1 MHNHI
6 VSIGT
11 ANPGKSIP
19 QQRIGEFMKLAHGL
33 SPEESRKL
41 SFVYRVSGIN
51 TRYSVLTDFNYTEPT
66 SFKFFPQNRELEPF
80 PTTKQRMKVFEERA
94 AGMGIEAIT
103 KCLERSKVKV
113 GDITHLILVSCTG
126 MYAPGVEMEIIDRMG
141 FKSTIERYSI
151 HFMGCYASFNA
162 IKLADRICDSDHKAN
177 VLILSVEICT
187 IHFQKLYNEDNLIA
201 NALFGDGAAA
211 ALVTKTKHGLRIKDY
226 ESQIFKEGE
235 TDMAW
240 HIGDFGFE
248 MKLSKY
254 VPDLL
259 EKGIRKFKI
268 GLENRFG
275 LSKIRQ
281 FAIHPGGQQILNK
294 VEQVMGIGKEQN
306 YHSHEVLRNFG
317 NMSSA
322 SILFVLEAAL
332 KDSNIKGEMLV
343 MGFGP
348 GLTLETLLVERI

>member
-11 ANPGKSIP
+11 ANPGEPIP
-19 QQRIGEFMKLAHGL
+19 QFRIGEFMKLAHGL
-33 SPEESRKL
+33 TSAEARKL
-41 SFVYRVSGIN
+41 SFVYRVSGIE
-51 TRYSVLTDFNYTEPT
+51 TRYSVLTDFNYTDPT
-66 SFKFFPQNRELEPF
+66 DFNFFPKNKELEPF

-94 AGMGIEAIT
+94 AVMGIEAIT
-103 KCLERSKVKV
+103 KCLERTTVRV

-126 MYAPGVEMEIIDRMG
+126 MYAPGVEMKIIEQMG
-141 FKSTIERYSI
+141 FRSTIERYSI

-162 IKLADRICDSDHKAN
+162 IKLADRICDSDPKAN

-187 IHFQKLYNEDNLIA
+187 IHFQKQYNEDNLIA

-211 ALVTKTKHGLRIKDY
+211 ALINKSQQGISIKDF
-226 ESQIFKEGE
+226 ESQIFREGE
-235 TDMAW
+235 MDMAW

-254 VPDLL
+254 VPELL
-259 EKGIRKFKI
+259 EKGIRKFKK
-268 GLENRFG
+268 GLEDRFG
-275 LSKIRQ
+275 LRNIRQ

-294 VEQVMGIGKEQN
+294 VEQVMGISKEQN
-306 YHSHEVLRNFG
+306 SYSHDILRNFG

-332 KDSNIKGEMLV
+332 KDSIFKGDMLV

>member
-11 ANPGKSIP
+11 ANPGEPIP
-19 QQRIGEFMKLAHGL
+19 QHRIGEFMKLAHGL
-33 SPEESRKL
+33 SPEEARKL
-41 SFVYRVSGIN
+41 SYVYRVSGIES
-51 TRYSVLTDFNYTEPT
+51 RHSVLTDFNYTDPS
-66 SFKFFPQNRELEPF
+66 SFSFFPKNKELEPF

-94 AGMGIEAIT
+94 AGLGMEAISN
-103 KCLERSKVKV
+103 CLEGSNVEV
-113 GDITHLILVSCTG
+113 GEVTHLILVSCTG
-126 MYAPGVEMEIIDRMG
+126 MYAPGVEMKIIEQMG

-162 IKLADRICDSDHKAN
+162 IKLADRICDSDPKAN

-187 IHFQKLYNEDNLIA
+187 IHFQKDYTEDNLIA
-201 NALFGDGAAA
+201 NALFADGAAA
-211 ALVTKTKHGLRIKDY
+211 ALITKSQHGIRIKDY
-226 ESQIFKEGE
+226 ESQIFREGE

-240 HIGDFGFE
+240 HIGDHGFE

-254 VPDLL
+254 VPELL
-259 EKGIRKFKI
+259 DKGIRKFKQ
-268 GLENRFG
+268 GLEDRFG

-294 VEQVMGIGKEQN
+294 VEQVMGIAKGQN
-306 YHSHEVLRNFG
+306 DYSHDVLRKFG

-322 SILFVLEAAL
+322 SILFVLQAVL
-332 KDSNIKGEMLV
+332 QDPIVTGDMLV

-348 GLTLETLLVERI
+348 GLTLETLLVERV

>member
-11 ANPGKSIP
+11 ANPGEPIP
-19 QQRIGEFMKLAHGL
+19 QFRIGEFMKLAHGL
-33 SPEESRKL
+33 SPEEARKL
-41 SFVYRVSGIN
+41 SFVYRVSGIE
-51 TRYSVLTDFNYTEPT
+51 TRYSVLTDFNYTDPT
-66 SFKFFPQNRELEPF
+66 DFKFFPKNKELEPF
-80 PTTKQRMKVFEERA
+80 PTTKQRMKVFEEKA
-94 AGMGIEAIT
+94 AVMGIEAIT
-103 KCLERSKVKV
+103 KCLERTTVKV

-126 MYAPGVEMEIIDRMG
+126 MYAPGVEMKIIEQMG
-141 FKSTIERYSI
+141 FRSTIERYSI

-162 IKLADRICDSDHKAN
+162 IKLADRICDSDPKAN

-187 IHFQKLYNEDNLIA
+187 IHFQKQYNEDNLIA

-211 ALVTKTKHGLRIKDY
+211 ALISKSQQGILIKDF
-226 ESQIFKEGE
+226 ESQIFREGE
-235 TDMAW
+235 MDMAW

-254 VPDLL
+254 VPELL
-259 EKGIRKFKI
+259 EKGIRKFKK
-268 GLENRFG
+268 GLEDRFG
-275 LSKIRQ
+275 LRKIQQ

-294 VEQVMGIGKEQN
+294 VEQVMGISKEQN
-306 YHSHEVLRNFG
+306 SYSHEILRNFG

-322 SILFVLEAAL
+322 SILFVLEAVL
-332 KDSNIKGEMLV
+332 KDSIVKGDMLV

>member
-11 ANPGKSIP
+11 ANPGEQIP
-19 QQRIGEFMKLAHGL
+19 QLRIGEFMKLAHGL
-33 SPEESRKL
+33 SSVESRKL
-41 SFVYRVSGIN
+41 SFVYRVSGIE
-51 TRYSVLTDFNYTEPT
+51 TRYSVLTDFNYTDPT
-66 SFKFFPQNRELEPF
+66 KFNFFPKNKELEPF

-103 KCLERSKVKV
+103 KCLAQSPVV
-113 GDITHLILVSCTG
+113 ISDITHLILVSCTG
-126 MYAPGVEMEIIDRMG
+126 MYAPGVEMKIIEQMG

-162 IKLADRICDSDHKAN
+162 IKLADRICDSDPKAN

-211 ALVTKTKHGLRIKDY
+211 ALVNKSQKGMLIKDF
-226 ESQIFKEGE
+226 ESQIFREGE
-235 TDMAW
+235 ADMAW

-254 VPDLL
+254 VPELL
-259 EKGIRKFKI
+259 EKGIGKFKK
-268 GLENRFG
+268 GLEERFG

-294 VEQVMGIGKEQN
+294 VEQVMGIAKEQN
-306 YHSHEVLRNFG
+306 SYSHEILRKFG

-322 SILFVLEAAL
+322 SILFVLEAVL
-332 KDSNIKGEMLV
+332 KDADVSGDLLA

-348 GLTLETLLVERI
+348 GLTLETLLVERV

>member
-11 ANPGKSIP
+11 ANPGEPIP
-19 QQRIGEFMKLAHGL
+19 QHRIGEFMKLAHGL
-33 SPEESRKL
+33 SPEEARKL
-41 SFVYRVSGIN
+41 SFVYRVSGIK
-51 TRYSVLTDFNYTEPT
+51 TRYSVLTDFNFTDPL
-66 SFKFFPQNRELEPF
+66 SFKFFPKNKDLEPF
-80 PTTKQRMKVFEERA
+80 PTTKERMKVFEERA
-94 AGMGIEAIT
+94 TELGIAAIS

-126 MYAPGVEMEIIDRMG
+126 MYAPGVEMEIIEKMG

-162 IKLADRICDSDHKAN
+162 IKLADRICDSDLKAN
-177 VLILSVEICT
+177 VLVLSVEICT
-187 IHFQKLYNEDNLIA
+187 IHFQKEYTEDNLIA

-211 ALVTKTKHGLRIKDY
+211 ALITKSQHGLRIKDY
-226 ESQIFKEGE
+226 ESQIFREGE

-254 VPDLL
+254 VPELL
-259 EKGIRKFKI
+259 EKGIRKFKLS
-268 GLENRFG
+268 LENRFG

-281 FAIHPGGQQILNK
+281 FAIHPGGSQILNK
-294 VEQVMGIGKEQN
+294 VEQVMGIDKEQN
-306 YHSHEVLRNFG
+306 SHSHQVLSNFG

-322 SILFVLEAAL
+322 SILFVLEAVLQEAV
-332 KDSNIKGEMLV
+332 DKGEMLV

-348 GLTLETLLVERI
+348 GLTLETLLVERV